1 MENKKIIFIHAN
13 GFPPNTYENM
23 FNPIREDFN
32 CENYIL
38 KPAENDISSILKLKN
53 WNIFSEKFLDTLKS
67 ENKIIGI
74 GHSIG
79 GNVILR
85 SAIRKPENFSK
96 IILLD
101 PTLFTPITIFFWR
114 ISAFLNIQKI
124 VHPWLKTSLNRKM
137 IYNNFEEIFNS
148 YRKKE
153 IFRLI
158 NDDNL
163 RIYIKSITTLDK
175 GGRIII
181 NFSNFWEHQIYR
193 TGLFTDMEIWNNLK
207 KLKVPTLILKAKK
220 STAFSDSAALK
231 IKKMNL
237 SNIKIKTIENSS
249 HLFPLEF
256 PEKTAKEILSYINSN

>member
-101 PTLFTPITIFFWR
+101 PTLFTRITIFFWR

-137 IYNNFEEIFNS
+137 IYNNFEEIFNLS
-148 YRKKE
+148 RYSSIAKSNSCLFKKFLWFIILVSKLYFFALFKPYASGMFE
-153 IFRLI
+153 MTHLISPFILFSIHEFIIASKLEPLPDIKTAIFF
-158 NDDNL
+158 
-163 RIYIKSITTLDK
+163 
-175 GGRIII
+175 II
-181 NFSNFWEHQIYR
+181 N
-193 TGLFTDMEIWNNLK
+193 
-207 KLKVPTLILKAKK
+207 
-220 STAFSDSAALK
+220 
-231 IKKMNL
+231 
-237 SNIKIKTIENSS
+237 
-249 HLFPLEF
+249 
-256 PEKTAKEILSYINSN
+256 